1 MRPALTK
8 LRLRHLQVAQQLV
21 ESGTIRKVAERLHL
35 SQPAVSQMVK
45 DLEAAFRTPLFS
57 RSKTG
62 MVPREEL
69 ALLLGRI
76 RVALGELATAESE
89 LSTSST
95 RAAIVRVGAQ
105 LHPLTQLLPRVMEL
119 LNRKTPQLRFN
130 LREGSTSE
138 MLAALAAGELD
149 CAIGRLSEQHYR
161 SAPSSDTEFWPI
173 LSGELCVV
181 AGQNHPLARKRKVT
195 LRDLAQEQWALSEET
210 GESRKLLEAAFVR
223 EGLRPPQ
230 PVLECRPFAINL
242 SIVAKL
248 PIITLAM
255 RTAAVQAQ
263 QRREVRILP
272 LDLKL
277 EAPPI
282 ALICR
287 KAAASTPLLIRIR
300 EAVLTAAAELE
311 KGRWARSV

>member
-1 MRPALTK
+1 MRPALSK
-8 LRLRHLQVAQQLV
+8 LRLRHLEVLQRLV
-21 ESGTIRKVAERLHL
+21 ETGTIRKVAEELHL

-45 DLEAAFRTPLFS
+45 DLETAFRTPLFS

-69 ALLLGRI
+69 APLLGRI
-76 RVALGELATAESE
+76 RVMLGELATAESE
-89 LSTSST
+89 LSAGSGSG
-95 RAAIVRVGAQ
+95 AIVRVGAQ
-105 LHPLTQLLPRVMEL
+105 LHPLTQLLPRVMDL
-119 LNRKTPQLRFN
+119 LNRKTPRLRFN

-161 SAPSSDTEFWPI
+161 AAPPSEMTFWPI
-173 LSGELCVV
+173 LGGELCVV
-181 AGQNHPLARKRKVT
+181 AGRNHPLAGKRKIA
-195 LRDLAQEQWALSEET
+195 LRDLALEQWALSEET

-230 PVLECRPFAINL
+230 PVLVCRPFAINL
-242 SIVAKL
+242 SIVARL

-255 RTAAVQAQ
+255 RSAALQAQ

-277 EAPPI
+277 DAPPI

-287 KAAASTPLLIRIR
+287 KAAAETPLLMRVR

-311 KGRWARSV
+311 KGRWARH